1 MPVPLA
7 HPTNQVKL
15 SSRMVRIIFSSLAFM
30 LILLFIVTKSGII
43 DNIIKSFRTRE
54 EEQMAKQDRGQM
66 SR

>member
-1 MPVPLA
+1 
-7 HPTNQVKL
+7 
-15 SSRMVRIIFSSLAFM
+15 M